1 VEIARDTVVYQGV
14 ASTFQQ
20 PVKAVGIGGWDLV
33 PYFDADLLHL
43 KVHGSTRNDVLV
55 LEDCYVMIEF
65 SDGL

>member
-1 VEIARDTVVYQGV
+1 MAIARDTVVYQGV

-43 KVHGSTRNDVLV
+43 KVYGSISTRNDVLGG
-55 LEDCYVMIEF
+55 LLCD
-65 SDGL
+65 DGIF